1 MNNENPN
8 LYSDNNEELNST
20 NAQQTSSEGN
30 AAESI
35 PSPERISYSV
45 PMADSVEPDSIPM
58 SDVES
63 PNLSVNN
70 GQLDSTNSPV
80 SADSTD
86 ATDNTEKSA
95 INMEF
100 KPRKTPT
107 WLIVCVISVL
117 YVAVSSILIITIM
130 NKSPNQ
136 PTPSNA
142 STSSPEQSAQSAP
155 ALEDV
160 PIEEHLTI
168 SESKRS
174 LGARTAEGSLTVKE
188 ISEKVRP
195 SVVGVACETQ
205 GAFSSGSFDS
215 VGSGIIMTAD
225 GYIITNNHVIE
236 GASKIQVILDDGTT
250 YGARLIGSDARSDLA
265 VIKIEASDL
274 PAAEFGDSDQL
285 EQGDPAV
292 AIGNPAW

>member
-107 WLIVCVISVL
+107 WLIVLVCVISVL

-130 NKSPNQ
+130 NKSSNQ

-168 SESKRS
+168 SE
-174 LGARTAEGSLTVKE
+174 
-188 ISEKVRP
+188 
-195 SVVGVACETQ
+195 
-205 GAFSSGSFDS
+205 
-215 VGSGIIMTAD
+215 
-225 GYIITNNHVIE
+225 
-236 GASKIQVILDDGTT
+236 
-250 YGARLIGSDARSDLA
+250 
-265 VIKIEASDL
+265 
-274 PAAEFGDSDQL
+274 
-285 EQGDPAV
+285 
-292 AIGNPAW
+292 